1 MRAGIYLILI
11 LVCCSSNLLFAQ
23 EKCGT
28 SAILEQ
34 MQTTNPEIYAK
45 IKERSKTQVNAKIT
59 DDIYVIPVVV
69 HIVYNTEAEN
79 IDDTRVYTQINV
91 LNEDFRRLNADTI
104 KTLPG
109 FESVA
114 ADVGIEFCL
123 AFYDPYGDSTTGIIR
138 TYTDTTE
145 WLLSFSEEVKETSQM
160 GDDAWPA
167 SSYLNI
173 WVCDLQDGILGYAVS
188 PGASPEVDGVVID
201 YKNFGI
207 ADVSSKPYDLGR
219 TCTHEVGHW
228 LGLTHVWGDDGG
240 TCAGSDG
247 INDTPDQAEAT
258 YGCPNTVLVD
268 ACSPTA
274 PGIIYQN
281 YMDYTDDAC
290 MNLFTEDQKT
300 RMRSVMETY
309 RASLLTSAAGCNEIG
324 PLPGDIAE
332 ILVYPVPT
340 SGQFTV
346 SIKNFLGYQD
356 NFNIAVYNSLGQII
370 ASANPSA
377 ANNVAQY
384 FDLSY
389 LASGCYIV
397 QVFNGTYFLTQQ
409 FMVY

>member
-1 MRAGIYLILI
+1 MRLGIYLILM

-23 EKCGT
+23 ERCGT
-28 SAILEQ
+28 AAILEQ
-34 MQTTNPEIYAK
+34 MKTTNPEIYAK
-45 IKERSKTQVNAKIT
+45 IQERSKTQVNAKIT
-59 DDIYVIPVVV
+59 DDIYIIPVVV

-79 IDDTRVYTQINV
+79 LDDTRVYTQMNV
-91 LNEDFRRLNADTI
+91 LNEDFRRLNADTVN
-104 KTLPG
+104 TLPG

-123 AFYDPYGDSTTGIIR
+123 AFYDPNGDSTTGIIR

-145 WLLSFSEEVKETSQM
+145 CLLSFSEEVKKTSQM

-219 TCTHEVGHW
+219 TCTHEIGHW

-247 INDTPDQAEAT
+247 IDDTPDQSEAT
-258 YGCPNTVLVD
+258 YGCPSDVLLD
-268 ACSPTA
+268 DCSTEA
-274 PGIIYQN
+274 PGIMYQN
-281 YMDYTDDAC
+281 YMDYTNDAC
-290 MNLFTEDQKT
+290 MNLFTQDQT
-300 RMRSVMETY
+300 SRMRSVMETY

-340 SGQFTV
+340 SGQFTI
-346 SIKNFLGYQD
+346 SIQNFLGYQD

-370 ASANPSA
+370 ASANPAA

-389 LASGCYIV
+389 LAAGCYIV
-397 QVFNGTYFLTQQ
+397 QVFNGTYFLSQQ